1 MIISWIGST
10 KFGINFMTPG
20 VGVFVLGRGHNSN
33 IVYML
38 YVFEIFFSTA
48 EHKSNK
54 L

>member
-10 KFGINFMTPG
+10 KFGIKLG
-20 VGVFVLGRGHNSN
+20 VLVLGRGHNRH